1 MPQLG
6 NDKNP
11 MILNG
16 SSKPKST
23 RVLGLLGSAYSGEAK
38 QKYADNYDR
47 IFGKKKTNKMLEK
60 YKEQLTDVKQYQENL
75 TESEEIN
82 EQ

>member
-23 RVLGLLGSAYSGEAK
+23 RVLGLLGHAYSGEAK
-38 QKYADNYDR
+38 QKYNDNYDR
-47 IFGKKKTNKMLEK
+47 IFSKKG
-60 YKEQLTDVKQYQENL
+60 
-75 TESEEIN
+75 I
-82 EQ
+82 